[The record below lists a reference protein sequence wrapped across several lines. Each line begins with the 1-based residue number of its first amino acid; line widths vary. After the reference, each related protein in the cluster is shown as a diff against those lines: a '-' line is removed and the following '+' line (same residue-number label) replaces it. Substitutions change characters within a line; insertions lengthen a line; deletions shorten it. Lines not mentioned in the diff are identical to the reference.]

1 VSIVIRDLLLDLPHH
16 QLEVTVEMRAR
27 TTALYG
33 PSGSGKTSLL
43 EAIAGL
49 RTPASGRIELM
60 DRTVFDSRGVF
71 VQPRDR
77 GVGYVPQDDA
87 LFPHLSVRR
96 NIFYG
101 APEHADASHVIEVL
115 EIAPLLDRGV
125 THLSGGE
132 RKRVA
137 LARALLSRPNV
148 LLLDE
153 PLAGVDLELRTRVLA
168 YLLRVRDEFPIPM
181 IYVTHQREEVE
192 AICEEIVVIKRTGYT
207 NDAARYAVDGTSRWL
222 SGSA

>member
-1 VSIVIRDLLLDLPHH
+1 MSIVIRDLVLPLAHH
-16 QLEVTVEMRAR
+16 HLEVSVDMRAR

-49 RTPASGRIELM
+49 RTPAAGRIELM
-60 DRTVFDSRGVF
+60 ERTVFDANRLF
-71 VQPRDR
+71 VPPRER
-77 GVGYVPQDDA
+77 RVGYVPQDDA

-101 APEHADASHVIEVL
+101 APEDADATHVIGVL
-115 EIAPLLDRGV
+115 EIGQLLDRGV
-125 THLSGGE
+125 TRLSGGE

-137 LARALLSRPNV
+137 LARALLSRPKV

-168 YLLRVRDEFPIPM
+168 YLVRVRDEFPIPM
-181 IYVTHQREEVE
+181 VYVTHQREEVN
-192 AICEEIVVIKRTGYT
+192 AICEEMVVLESAHAENRRIVR
-207 NDAARYAVDGTSRWL
+207 ARGPAVL
-222 SGSA
+222 A